1 MERGGLTKR
10 DFKLRVLIWL
20 RSICECRLGKLPKDS
35 VQLILVF
42 IGNSWIDLLQI
53 ASLNLCMANAI
64 FTMPHGKESL
74 ALYEHQYETAM
85 EEARAQEA
93 QEEEDIHLRERGFD
107 HLSELGYGSDRSWSP
122 GS

>member
-1 MERGGLTKR
+1 MERGGLTKQ
-10 DFKLRVLIWL
+10 DFKMRMLIWL

-35 VQLILVF
+35 MQLILVF
-42 IGNSWIDLLQI
+42 TGNSWTDLLPI

-64 FTMPHGKESL
+64 FTMPHGQQSL

-85 EEARAQEA
+85 EQARAREA
-93 QEEEDIHLRERGFD
+93 EQEEEFHLRASAFD
-107 HLSELGYGSDRSWSP
+107 HLSELGYGADRSWSP